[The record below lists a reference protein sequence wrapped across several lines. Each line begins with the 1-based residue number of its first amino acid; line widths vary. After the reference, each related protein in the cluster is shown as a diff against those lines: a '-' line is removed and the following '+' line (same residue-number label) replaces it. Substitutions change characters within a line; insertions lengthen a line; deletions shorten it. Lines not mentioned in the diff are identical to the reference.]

1 MGVSELAE
9 NVRTYCNRIAYS
21 CVMNCSV
28 DLMIG
33 EEYRK
38 LLGSYI
44 YKIKE
49 GGCTKQEITQMIA
62 KVEALISQYTT
73 GLIVREM
80 REPFDIIEE
89 IKKIL

>member
-1 MGVSELAE
+1 MGTSELAE
-9 NVRTYCNRIAYS
+9 NVRTYCNKIAYS
-21 CVMNCSV
+21 CVTNCSV

-49 GGCTKQEITQMIA
+49 GSCTKQDIA
-62 KVEALISQYTT
+62 QTIEKVETLISQYIT

-80 REPFDIIEE
+80 REPFGIVEE